1 MKNEETVI
9 IPTDYETT
17 GTYGAEGMTAE
28 SESLETRGVA
38 VKKKYSM
45 KDIFFGDI
53 DWKYCGEALTKDVSF
68 EGFKRV
74 MTSDVDFGAI
84 KTALLYPV
92 PDKNIDLGGAIKRLF
107 SIQVK
112 F

>member
-1 MKNEETVI
+1 MKSIVEEN
-9 IPTDYETT
+9 YE
-17 GTYGAEGMTAE
+17 AL
-28 SESLETRGVA
+28 SLEERGVA
-38 VKKKYSM
+38 VKRKTTM

-53 DWKYCGEALTKDVSF
+53 NWKTCGDALTKDVSF
-68 EGFKRV
+68 EGFSRV

-84 KTALLYPV
+84 KTALLSPV
-92 PDKNIDLGGAIKRLF
+92 SFDRDIDFGGAIKKLF